1 MNSVSDSVT
10 EGEGGRRGP
19 LFSRPAVAANTKG
32 KVRERKGGQGGLDGT
47 VVREPGK
54 AWLGSNGAD
63 GWICVSQGCMCN
75 RSSGYHCLLGRLP
88 DRMVQVLRGQSGSAA
103 IAVPQQSV
111 VHRVRAERARE
122 HDHNL
127 VGSPHFV

>member
-1 MNSVSDSVT
+1 MT
-10 EGEGGRRGP
+10 EGEGGRGNEGP
-19 LFSRPAVAANTKG
+19 FFFRPPVAANTKG

-54 AWLGSNGAD
+54 ALLGSNGAD
-63 GWICVSQGCMCN
+63 GWICVAQGCMCN
-75 RSSGYHCLLGRLP
+75 RSSGYHCLLGRLSP
-88 DRMVQVLRGQSGSAA
+88 YRIVQGLRGQPGSAA

-111 VHRVRAERARE
+111 VHEARAERVRE
-122 HDHNL
+122 HNHNL